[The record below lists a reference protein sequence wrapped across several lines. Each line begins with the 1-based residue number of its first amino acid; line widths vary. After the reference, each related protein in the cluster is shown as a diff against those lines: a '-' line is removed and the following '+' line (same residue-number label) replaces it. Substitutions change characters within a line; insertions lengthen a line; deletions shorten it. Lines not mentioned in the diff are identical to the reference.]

1 MVASPKF
8 SLRTVWLASALA
20 VCASTAPAQVSP
32 PGKPAATA
40 PAKVKA
46 KAKAKPRAKPQARA
60 QAAAAR
66 VAQVE
71 AMTPAAAMA
80 ELDAPAVQT
89 EALSLNDVVARL
101 RASNR
106 SILNKQAEAA
116 ITATGIERAEA
127 AFQPQVN
134 VAALRAVTE
143 QKRTFEE
150 ALLQSDKGIYRREGN
165 DVSVGVSTVVPATG
179 AKVEVKSALSR
190 FLTNQ
195 PDTQRPFDGAP
206 YNRSNL
212 GLSLTQ
218 PLARDAG
225 AEVTQAKL
233 NMARLDTTAAE
244 YASRDTETSVVA
256 EAVLAYH
263 ELVFAQQRVSAAQEK
278 ISTSASLL
286 SEAQALRRQG
296 RLAQT
301 EVWEVENALARYRS
315 ALSEAIQ
322 YQRERSN
329 RLRAMLMMEPSPVLF
344 KAVDELPE
352 VQAAPVDTTESLR
365 LALNKRDDYLM
376 RKVQADREGVQLAYA
391 KNQKLPRID
400 LVASYGLSGLEFS
413 GRQALDLQRMQN
425 YPAWTLG
432 VQVNVPLGANKQ
444 ADADLQAAVLR
455 REDALLALKAM
466 ETQIAADIDTSA
478 ALLASMSERWN
489 LWREVATREVEQ
501 LAAERAK
508 FAAGRSDTREL
519 LLRQERV
526 INARLSV
533 QEQQV
538 GFARAQTLLQ
548 AAQGVL
554 MERFP

>member
-20 VCASTAPAQVSP
+20 VCTSTAPAQVSP
-32 PGKPAATA
+32 QGKPAATA
-40 PAKVKA
+40 AAKA
-46 KAKAKPRAKPQARA
+46 KAKPKPRAKPQARA
-60 QAAAAR
+60 QAASAR
-66 VAQVE
+66 LAQVE
-71 AMTPAAAMA
+71 AMTPAAAVA
-80 ELDAPAVQT
+80 ELAAPDVQT
-89 EALSLNDVVARL
+89 ESLSLNDVVARL

-106 SILNKQAEAA
+106 SILTKQAEAA
-116 ITATGIERAEA
+116 ITATGIERAEG
-127 AFQPQVN
+127 AFQPQLT
-134 VAALRAVTE
+134 AAAVRGGTQ
-143 QKRTFEE
+143 QKNTFEE
-150 ALLQSDKGIYRREGN
+150 ELIRQNLGVYDRRGS
-165 DVSVGVSTVVPATG
+165 DVSAGVSSVLPATG
-179 AKVEVKSALSR
+179 AKVEVKSSLSR
-190 FLTNQ
+190 FITNNNRND
-195 PDTQRPFDGAP
+195 PLRPPGAND
-206 YNRSNL
+206 NRSAV
-212 GLSLTQ
+212 GVSVTQ

-352 VQAAPVDTTESLR
+352 VQAGPVDTTESLR
-365 LALNKRDDYLM
+365 LALSKRDDYLM

-400 LVASYGLSGLEFS
+400 LVASYGLNGLEY
-413 GRQALDLQRMQN
+413 GARQALDLQRARD
-425 YPAWTLG
+425 YPSWSLG

-478 ALLASMSERWN
+478 ALLASMSERWS